1 MHLGAISIGYAVP
14 RIDFDAIVHSVF
26 RSAVNLKTG
35 RSYRLLSLLAS
46 GQPDL
51 PQGIRLNSSEALP
64 FEGLRTGE
72 VIHGRAGLLQFENF
86 PLAIQLRGAQ
96 RWKCD
101 LRALDIDPDKSAVSV
116 AWEHVW
122 DELNRQQ
129 KLSGAEIVADELFH
143 SSETP
148 RPVVTLKAGQAVGE
162 LVTATRKFDLADST
176 ALRALIGLGSG
187 LTPSG
192 DDLLTGYLA
201 GLWCTMRGKSK
212 RARFIASLGK
222 RILRLSARTND
233 ISRTYLYHAVH
244 GQVSSLLADLA
255 GAISRGENTLHLHN
269 SARSALQSGHSSGMD
284 AVTGLL
290 VGLITWD
297 KNPAR
302 CATRAMRGG

>member
-1 MHLGAISIGYAVP
+1 VHLGAISIGYAVP
-14 RIDFDAIVHSVF
+14 RIDFDAVVHSVF
-26 RSAVNLKTG
+26 HSAVNLKTG

-101 LRALDIDPDKSAVSV
+101 LRALDIDPDKPAVSV

-192 DDLLTGYLA
+192 DDLLTGFLA
-201 GLWCTMRGKSK
+201 GLWCTVRGKSE

-255 GAISRGENTLHLHN
+255 GAISRGEDPRCLSD
-269 SARSALQSGHSSGMD
+269 SAKAAMQTGHSSGMD
-284 AVTGLL
+284 AVTGLM
-290 VGLITWD
+290 VGLITWNN
-297 KNPAR
+297 NPAR
-302 CATRAMRGG
+302 YAMTMSGG